1 MASNQP
7 HHASSFPAKGN
18 PYAALSLPNFATP
31 SLIKKQFRQLSLKY
45 HPDKRSS
52 DLTPS
57 QHAEYDRLFMDVQ
70 EARDFL
76 LDHEFQ
82 KQKQEYDDKLRSE
95 LLRKEEEE
103 RREQAMSSKRRR
115 MKQDLEE
122 KIRALSGQKRS
133 GVNDKNKNV
142 DETFEHLKRDG
153 MKRRQEFGT
162 SQSAMEEKIR
172 MKEFQKQKD
181 YLLQNR
187 QVRIKWSRKKLGGQS
202 EDMLAKLLQ
211 RFGPVESVELI
222 GDRGNSALVTFQNES
237 SCDSCVDFYKTSD
250 ELRAH
255 FVGKKRR
262 QREEE
267 KEEENDDERHAYV
280 SMLHHRSSDRDR
292 ESVMERK
299 LRQAA
304 EREALL
310 RKMEMGEEWGDD
322 DDNVDID
329 NDDNDH
335 GKERSA
341 SANKKHRVSSSS
353 TTTIGQQFPPPF
365 PPCTSSCRGP
375 IEKLQELERTL
386 LKDLLSVEQ
395 IAEMQV

>member
-1 MASNQP
+1 MTSNQP

-95 LLRKEEEE
+95 LSRKEEEE

-122 KIRALSGQKRS
+122 KIRALSSGQKRG
-133 GVNDKNKNV
+133 GVNEKNKNV
-142 DETFEHLKRDG
+142 DETFENLKRDG

-172 MKEFQKQKD
+172 MKEFQNQKD
-181 YLLQNR
+181 HLLQNR

-211 RFGPVESVELI
+211 RFGPVENVELI
-222 GDRGNSALVTFQNES
+222 GDKGNSALVTFQSES
-237 SCDSCVDFYKTSD
+237 SCDSCVDCYKTSD

-267 KEEENDDERHAYV
+267 KEEENDDDERDAYV
-280 SMLHHRSSDRDR
+280 SMLHRRSSDHDR

-322 DDNVDID
+322 DDNVDT
-329 NDDNDH
+329 NDDDDH

-341 SANKKHRVSSSS
+341 SAKKKHRVSSS
-353 TTTIGQQFPPPF
+353 TTIGQQFPPPF
-365 PPCTSSCRGP
+365 PPCASSCREP

-386 LKDLLSVEQ
+386 LKDLLSVDQ